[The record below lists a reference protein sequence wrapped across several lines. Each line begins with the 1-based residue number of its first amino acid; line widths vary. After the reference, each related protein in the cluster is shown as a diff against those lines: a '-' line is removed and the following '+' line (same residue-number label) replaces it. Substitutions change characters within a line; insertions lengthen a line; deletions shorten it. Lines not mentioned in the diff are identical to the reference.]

1 MILRAVREM
10 LAYTVWADR
19 TVLSALEGVAAEDVT
34 RDTGSSYPSL
44 LSTIGHI
51 LGAERVWLSRFVG
64 NPGYLPALSAYD
76 SLAAVREGF
85 EEYWPELEAYM
96 ASLDNAALEFDLTW
110 TNTKGVT
117 RTQPVYRLLLHFVNH
132 SSYHRGQLVTML
144 RQLGYE
150 PPGTDMVYYLADQ
163 HKG

>member
-1 MILRAVREM
+1 MTVRATRES

-19 TVLSALEGVAAEDVT
+19 AMLGALDQVSGEDLT

-44 LSTIGHI
+44 LATMGHI

-64 NPGYLPALSAYD
+64 NPGYLPALSEYA
-76 SLAAVREGF
+76 SLGEVHAGF
-85 EEYWPELEAYM
+85 EEFWPELEAYM
-96 ASLDNAALEFDLTW
+96 ASLDVAGLEFELTW

-144 RQLGYE
+144 RQLGYT
-150 PPGTDMVYYLADQ
+150 PPGTDMVYYLSDQ
-163 HKG
+163 HKT

>member
-1 MILRAVREM
+1 
-10 LAYTVWADR
+10 VWADR
-19 TVLSALEGVAAEDVT
+19 TLLSALETVSVEDLT

-85 EEYWPELEAYM
+85 EEFWGELEAYM

>member
-1 MILRAVREM
+1 MMLRAIRET

-19 TVLSALEGVAAEDVT
+19 AMLAALAQASPEDLH
-34 RDTGSSYPSL
+34 RDTGSSFPSL
-44 LSTIGHI
+44 LDTMGHI

-64 NPGYLPALSAYD
+64 NPGYLPALSSYD
-76 SLAAVREGF
+76 SLEAIRAGF
-85 EEYWPELEAYM
+85 EEFWPELESYM
-96 ASLDNAALEFDLTW
+96 ASLDAAGLAFELTW

-144 RQLGYE
+144 RQLGYT
-150 PPGTDMVYYLADQ
+150 PPGTDMVYHLADQ
-163 HKG
+163 HKT

>member
-1 MILRAVREM
+1 MLLRAIREG

-19 TVLSALEGVAAEDVT
+19 ALLAALEQVQPEDLT
-34 RDTGSSYPSL
+34 RETGSSFPSL
-44 LSTIGHI
+44 LATLGHI
-51 LGAERVWLSRFVG
+51 LGSERVWLSRFVG
-64 NPGYLPALSAYD
+64 NPGHLPALSSYD
-76 SLAAVREGF
+76 TLAAVREGF
-85 EEYWPELEAYM
+85 EEFWPEFESYL
-96 ASLDNAALEFDLTW
+96 AALGNEDLQLDLTW

-144 RQLGYE
+144 RQLGYP
-150 PPGTDMVYYLADQ
+150 PPGTDMVYYLSDQ

>member
-1 MILRAVREM
+1 MTVRATRES

-19 TVLSALEGVAAEDVT
+19 AMLGALDQVSLEDLI

-44 LSTIGHI
+44 LATMGHI

-64 NPGYLPALSAYD
+64 NPGYLPALSEYA
-76 SLAAVREGF
+76 SLEAVHAGF
-85 EEYWPELEAYM
+85 EEFWPELEAYM
-96 ASLDNAALEFDLTW
+96 ASLDVAGLEFELTW

-117 RTQPVYRLLLHFVNH
+117 RTQPVYRLLMHFVNH

-144 RQLGYE
+144 RQLGYT
-150 PPGTDMVYYLADQ
+150 PPGTDMVYYLSDQ
-163 HKG
+163 HKT

>member
-1 MILRAVREM
+1 MMLRAVREM

-19 TVLSALEGVAAEDVT
+19 AVLSALGSVALEDVT

-44 LSTIGHI
+44 LATIGHI

-64 NPGYLPALSAYD
+64 NPGYLPALSDYA

-85 EEYWPELEAYM
+85 EEFWPELESYM
-96 ASLDNAALEFDLTW
+96 ASLDLPGLEFELTW